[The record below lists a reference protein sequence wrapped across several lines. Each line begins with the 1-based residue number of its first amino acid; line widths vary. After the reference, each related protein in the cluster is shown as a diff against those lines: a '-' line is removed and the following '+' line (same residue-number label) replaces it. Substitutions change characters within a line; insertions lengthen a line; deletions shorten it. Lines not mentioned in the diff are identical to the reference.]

1 MHNNGRR
8 SLRALITA
16 IAVSFAWVG
25 GAAAA
30 AIEPFALPGALLP
43 RDDTSSAAV
52 PIGFPINFFGVTH
65 TQLFV
70 NNDGNVTFAPLTP
83 RPLEGLVG
91 FRQAII
97 APFSADV
104 DTRAPGSG
112 VVRFG
117 TPPGRPD
124 LFVVDWIAVGYFNQ
138 HDDRLNSFQLILQD
152 LSAVPDFAPGD
163 FRIVFNYDRILW
175 ETGDANG
182 GINGLGGRSALVGFS
197 DGSGQPGTFFELPG
211 SGSGPTGSATGSF
224 PDGGRHSLVGN
235 SLPPGDESLPL
246 GRYQFVVRNGAIAQA
261 DLAIAA
267 DADRD
272 KRGFEFVV
280 RNFGKSA
287 ATGVKVAIDV
297 RGGRITAI
305 RPRRLC
311 RREAGNKT
319 KGSCV
324 FPVIQPER
332 SRRIR
337 IKTTS
342 PRGSAVVTGLTFDS
356 DPSNNFVRA
365 SRSCRGQI
373 LSQSTPESVLYE
385 PTTTVPARQ
394 TLQLK
399 IINSGEKRLQ
409 IRGINPL
416 VDEPFLIDRVTP
428 RLPRTVKSGGVRVF
442 RVQTQR
448 PVVTDPRLYP
458 AQRPYFQVR
467 LRCLK

>member
-1 MHNNGRR
+1 MKHNNAGRR
-8 SLRALITA
+8 FLRALITA
-16 IAVSFAWVG
+16 IALSFAWVG
-25 GAAAA
+25 GAAAV
-30 AIEPFALPGALLP
+30 AIEPFALPGALSP
-43 RDDTSSAAV
+43 RDGGSSGAV

-70 NNDGNVTFAPLTP
+70 NNDGSVTFAPLTP

-91 FRQAII
+91 FRQPII

-104 DTRAPGSG
+104 DTRAAGSG

-124 LFVVDWIAVGYFNQ
+124 LFVVNWIAVGYFNQ

-152 LSAVPDFAPGD
+152 LSAVPGFAPGD

-175 ETGDANG
+175 ETGDANS
-182 GINGLGGRSALVGFS
+182 GINGLGGKSARVGFS

-211 SGSGPTGSATGSF
+211 SASSGSF

-280 RNFGKSA
+280 RNFGRSA
-287 ATGVKVAIDV
+287 TTGVKVAIEV
-297 RGGRITAI
+297 QRGRITAI

-319 KGSCV
+319 KGSCL

-332 SRRIR
+332 SRRIQ

-342 PRGSAVVTGLTFDS
+342 PRGNAVVTGLTFDS
-356 DPSNNFVRA
+356 DPSNNSVRA
-365 SRSCRGQI
+365 TRSCGGQI
-373 LSQSTPESVLYE
+373 LSQSAPESVLYE
-385 PTTTVPARQ
+385 PTATVPARQ

-399 IINSGEKRLQ
+399 IINSGDKRLQ
-409 IRGINPL
+409 IRGIIPL
-416 VDEPFLIDRVTP
+416 EDEPFLIDGVTP
-428 RLPRTVKSGGVRVF
+428 RLPRTIKSGGVRVF

-448 PVVTDPRLYP
+448 PVVTEPRLYP
-458 AQRPYFQVR
+458 TQRPYFQIR
-467 LRCLK
+467 FRCLD